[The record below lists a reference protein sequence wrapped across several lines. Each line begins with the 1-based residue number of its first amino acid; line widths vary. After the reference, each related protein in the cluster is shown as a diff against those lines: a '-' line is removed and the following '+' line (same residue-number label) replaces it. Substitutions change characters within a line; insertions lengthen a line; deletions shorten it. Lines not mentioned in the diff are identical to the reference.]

1 MLIKFVRWVA
11 FTIASQW
18 SAMKQLSEAIGK
30 DWPRAFDE
38 KKVGPC
44 SKVYKDTYDVTTLRF
59 EQRFS

>member
-1 MLIKFVRWVA
+1 MLIRFVRWVA

-18 SAMKQLSEAIGK
+18 SAMKKLIEAIGK
-30 DWPRAFDE
+30 DWPLAFDG

-44 SKVYKDTYDVTTLRF
+44 SEVYKDTFEVTTLRF